1 MKKYYFKGTNQ
12 EVKLGDKIT
21 QIITCSN
28 GKQFKCNGTVD
39 EATIKDLLNR
49 DSIEVKVVVP
59 VQKSIYRKHI
69 SARDVLVSGAMNMTY
84 QIYANKFTVEIDSKQ
99 ILYGTNAKL
108 YDICKL
114 INFGVLGIGSY
125 PILTESFDYFKDNL
139 DYMYE
144 YYIREKEALNG

>member
-39 EATIKDLLNR
+39 EATIEDLLNR

-59 VQKSIYRKHI
+59 VQKSIYRKHSKRGSKTKEPNVKVINLNNKEELKEFINVLTDII
-69 SARDVLVSGAMNMTY
+69 SGKY
-84 QIYANKFTVEIDSKQ
+84 
-99 ILYGTNAKL
+99 
-108 YDICKL
+108 
-114 INFGVLGIGSY
+114 
-125 PILTESFDYFKDNL
+125 
-139 DYMYE
+139 
-144 YYIREKEALNG
+144 

>member
-28 GKQFKCNGTVD
+28 GKQFKCNGTID
-39 EATIKDLLNR
+39 EATIEDLLNR

-69 SARDVLVSGAMNMTY
+69 KKNSIPKEDIKVINLDNKEEFKEFLNILTDIVSGKY
-84 QIYANKFTVEIDSKQ
+84 
-99 ILYGTNAKL
+99 
-108 YDICKL
+108 
-114 INFGVLGIGSY
+114 
-125 PILTESFDYFKDNL
+125 
-139 DYMYE
+139 
-144 YYIREKEALNG
+144 

>member
-39 EATIKDLLNR
+39 EATIEDLLNR
-49 DSIEVKVVVP
+49 NSIEVKVVVP

-69 SARDVLVSGAMNMTY
+69 KKNSIPKEDIKVINLDNKEEIKEFLNILTDIVSGKY
-84 QIYANKFTVEIDSKQ
+84 
-99 ILYGTNAKL
+99 
-108 YDICKL
+108 
-114 INFGVLGIGSY
+114 
-125 PILTESFDYFKDNL
+125 
-139 DYMYE
+139 
-144 YYIREKEALNG
+144 

>member
-39 EATIKDLLNR
+39 EATIEDLLNR
-49 DSIEVKVVVP
+49 DSIEVKVAVP

-69 SARDVLVSGAMNMTY
+69 KKNSMPKEDIKVINLDNKEEFKEFLNILTDIVSGKY
-84 QIYANKFTVEIDSKQ
+84 
-99 ILYGTNAKL
+99 
-108 YDICKL
+108 
-114 INFGVLGIGSY
+114 
-125 PILTESFDYFKDNL
+125 
-139 DYMYE
+139 
-144 YYIREKEALNG
+144 

>member
-39 EATIKDLLNR
+39 EATIEDLLNR
-49 DSIEVKVVVP
+49 NSIEVKVVVP

-69 SARDVLVSGAMNMTY
+69 KKNSIPKEGIKVINLDNKEELNEFLNILTDIVSGKY
-84 QIYANKFTVEIDSKQ
+84 
-99 ILYGTNAKL
+99 
-108 YDICKL
+108 
-114 INFGVLGIGSY
+114 
-125 PILTESFDYFKDNL
+125 
-139 DYMYE
+139 
-144 YYIREKEALNG
+144 